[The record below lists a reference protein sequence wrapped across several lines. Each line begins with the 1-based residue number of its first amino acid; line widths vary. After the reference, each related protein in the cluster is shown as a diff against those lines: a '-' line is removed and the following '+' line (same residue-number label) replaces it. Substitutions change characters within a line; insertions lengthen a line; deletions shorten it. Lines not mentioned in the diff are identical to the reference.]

1 MARNDGLDAL
11 IGLGILGDMMDS
23 DPVKGVDTDAAKRH
37 FNEKYGRKTT
47 PADGAKAAK
56 ELYDAYVEV
65 GFNEVQAFELLKLVL
80 SIRK

>member
-1 MARNDGLDAL
+1 MARNDGLDTL
-11 IGLGILGDMMDS
+11 IGLGILGAMMDS

-56 ELYDAYVEV
+56 ELYDAYIEV

>member
-11 IGLGILGDMMDS
+11 IGLGILGAMMDS

-65 GFNEVQAFELLKLVL
+65 GFNEVQAFELLTLVL